1 MKKII
6 TLILLLLP
14 ISIYAVSSSDVS
26 YNIDDY
32 IVDASIDAAGNM
44 LVKEVIKIDGTYNGY
59 IRELVYKNSNIQE
72 FTGID
77 SDFEGSSIYNASD
90 IIINKIGK
98 IDYNKELD
106 FNIFNEKITTFNE
119 CSNNNCYELSN
130 INDGISIKM
139 YNETIDNSTYFYIEY
154 TLSNVVVIHNDIAEI
169 YYNFIG
175 DMFTDN
181 INKYKLRLLLPTST
195 NEQIRLWAHGPL
207 NGNVKFIKD
216 ESSNLYYGGY
226 LEINDLN
233 PNTPVDMRMTFP
245 KELIMV
251 ELPSQKKT
259 NIDALDKILKV
270 EQERADIANKEREN
284 ARKLVKLTYMTTG
297 VYYISLIGL
306 FIFIYLKYDKEYT
319 TNFKGGYYREFI
331 DDYDVTSV
339 EYLINKKITDKSF
352 STSILNMIYKKNI
365 KYEINGKNDY
375 ILIKLNEDNL
385 NESEKIIMDM
395 LFNKISKNG
404 KVTLKEIKKYSSK
417 IKGLN
422 SEFLNSYNKWKN
434 TTLESAKKEN
444 FYEKK
449 TNIVIIGII
458 FYILSFLILT
468 LQVKVGIKGLLI
480 LITFLSG
487 IIFMIYLFAFQK
499 RTRRGSE
506 DYNKWMA
513 FKRFLKDFGRFE
525 EKDLPE
531 ITLWERYLVYASIFG
546 ISHELSKTMNLKLD
560 QMKEYNNNDL
570 LYDYIL
576 YSNLSNN
583 INRCIHTSINTAQM
597 KVNEARAN
605 EISSSSNSSGSGFGG
620 GFSSGGGFGGGGG
633 GGHGF

>member
-77 SDFEGSSIYNASD
+77 SDFKGSSIYNASD

-195 NEQIRLWAHGPL
+195 NEQIRIWAHGPL

-270 EQERADIANKEREN
+270 EQERADTANKEREN

-319 TNFKGGYYREFI
+319 SNFKGEYYREFI

-375 ILIKLNEDNL
+375 TLIKLNEDNL
-385 NESEKIIMDM
+385 NESEKIIIDM
-395 LFNKISKNG
+395 LFNKISKKD

-458 FYILSFLILT
+458 FYILSFLIIT

-576 YSNLSNN
+576 YNNLSNN

-597 KVNEARAN
+597 KVNEARAS